1 MKFRPWHYKRFH
13 PSYGIGWAC
22 VGMMLGLDAG
32 QIITMPYA
40 AAMTV
45 VCIVVIVLALRRLRW
60 YGCVVIVLCG
70 FGIGA
75 VRGSDFKTSLAGLS
89 RAVQLNYD

>member
-1 MKFRPWHYKRFH
+1 
-13 PSYGIGWAC
+13 
-22 VGMMLGLDAG
+22 
-32 QIITMPYA
+32 MPYA
-40 AAMTV
+40 SAMTV

-89 RAVQLNYD
+89 QAVGSTHTISGIVSEDPSTSRRIDTRLVVSRVELNKKEQPGAL